1 MASYFKQLT
10 DDMGRVA
17 ELVTEGTKFMMGET
31 THMGGGGN
39 VDATTSSD
47 PNTIDNDVHLL
58 DDEDGDAIF
67 DDMDGMYEEGF
78 GSPLMGMADSVMSDI
93 MSTQVRC
100 SMIHTKQ
107 LHCNFH
113 VFFMIVA
120 SYTIIFV

>member
-1 MASYFKQLT
+1 MASYFKQQS
-10 DDMGRVA
+10 DDMERVA

-39 VDATTSSD
+39 VDATTPSD

-78 GSPLMGMADSVMSDI
+78 GSPLMDMAESVMSDI

-100 SMIHTKQ
+100 SMIHIK
-107 LHCNFH
+107 
-113 VFFMIVA
+113 
-120 SYTIIFV
+120 TIALQFAISTCFL

>member
-10 DDMGRVA
+10 DDMERVA

-100 SMIHTKQ
+100 SMIHIK
-107 LHCNFH
+107 
-113 VFFMIVA
+113 
-120 SYTIIFV
+120 TIALQFAISTCFL